1 MNKLVKGAVAGAAG
15 IALLLGG
22 ASTFALWN
30 ASATADAGVVQSGR
44 LTLERTAPRGTWTDL
59 STGTPTPIGNI
70 ATYSLVPGATIQ
82 FRQPLAV
89 TAEGDHLRATLAA
102 DFPGSTT
109 GLGDVLTKTITVSAP
124 DSATAPAGFAQSDDG
139 WTITAGSTDATTTPF
154 VATYTLQLPEK
165 ADNTTQNG
173 TVDLSQLAFT
183 LTQQSISGS

>member
-30 ASATADAGVVQSGR
+30 ASATANAGVVQSGQ
-44 LTLERTAPRGTWTDL
+44 LKLEKGTTGATWTDL

-70 ATYSLVPGATIQ
+70 ATYRVVPGATIQ

-89 TAEGDHLRATLAA
+89 TAEGDHLRATLTA
-102 DFPGSTT
+102 DFPGSKS
-109 GLGDVLTKTITVSAP
+109 GLGEVLTKTITVSAP
-124 DSATAPAGFAQSDDG
+124 GSATVPAGFAQSGDG
-139 WTITAGSTDATTTPF
+139 WTITAGSTAAATTQF
-154 VATYTLQLPEK
+154 VATYTLQLPKE

-173 TVDLSQLAFT
+173 TVDLSKLAFT